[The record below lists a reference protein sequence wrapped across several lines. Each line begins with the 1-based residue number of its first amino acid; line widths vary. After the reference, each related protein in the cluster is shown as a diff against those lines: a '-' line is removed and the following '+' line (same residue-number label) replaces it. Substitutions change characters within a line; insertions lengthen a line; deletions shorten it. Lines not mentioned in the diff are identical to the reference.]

1 MRLVRVILRLVVTSG
16 SDFVAAPSPG
26 VGKVVGKVVGGGD
39 GDVGEWKSE

>member
-26 VGKVVGKVVGGGD
+26 VGKVVGDGD
-39 GDVGEWKSE
+39 GDAGEWKSE